1 MLIPSIDLMGGKI
14 VQLAQGE
21 EKKLEFSDF
30 EYWID
35 RFSKYP
41 LVQLIDLDA
50 ARGAGNNRALMQ
62 PILQRLNCQV
72 GGGIRDL
79 ESARV
84 LLRAGARKVILGSVL
99 LKQGEIDTRTAC
111 DVAKALGTAP
121 LVFAID
127 SRRGRVAVNGWRKQ
141 TDVTTLDMVRTLES
155 FCETFL
161 YTNIETEGLMRGMPM
176 EPVQALRN
184 ATTRHLVVAGGITTQ
199 QEVDTLDAM
208 GIDAVV
214 GMAVY
219 SGKIQA

>member
-30 EYWID
+30 EYWIE

-50 ARGAGNNRALMQ
+50 ARGTGDNRASMQ

-79 ESARV
+79 ESARNI
-84 LLRAGARKVILGSVL
+84 LHAGARKVIFGSAL
-99 LKQGEIDTRTAC
+99 LEQGVIQAETAH
-111 DVAKALGTAP
+111 DLAEALGTGP

-127 SRRGRVAVNGWRKQ
+127 SRKGRVAVDGWRNQ
-141 TDVTTLDMVRTLES
+141 TDVTAIDMVRALEP

-161 YTNIETEGLMRGMPM
+161 YTNIETEGLMRGMPLA
-176 EPVQALRN
+176 PVRSLQN
-184 ATTRHLVVAGGITTQ
+184 ATARHLVVAGGITTQ
-199 QEVDTLDAM
+199 QEIDTLDAM

-219 SGKIQA
+219 AGKLQA

>member
-30 EYWID
+30 DYWIE

-50 ARGAGNNRALMQ
+50 ARGTGNNRALMQ
-62 PILQRLNCQV
+62 PILQRLHCQV
-72 GGGIRDL
+72 GGGVRSL
-79 ESARV
+79 EAARS
-84 LLRAGARKVILGSVL
+84 LLQAGASKVILGSAL
-99 LKQGEIDTRTAC
+99 LKPDGIDVQHAQKL
-111 DVAKALGTAP
+111 AAALGTGP

-127 SRRGRVAVNGWRKQ
+127 SRNGRVAVNGWRKQ
-141 TDVTTLDMVRTLES
+141 TSVDPCDMVRALEP

-161 YTNIETEGLMRGMPM
+161 YTNIETEGLMGGMPL
-176 EPVQALRN
+176 EPVRALRSS
-184 ATTRHLVVAGGITTQ
+184 TTRHLVVAGGITTQ
-199 QEVDTLDAM
+199 HEIDTLHAM

-219 SGKIQA
+219 SGKIPA